1 MTTTNDL
8 THHITRWSINS
19 KRQESSDDIILS
31 LARAVPPLS
40 FTIYPVKT
48 LLGGTAV
55 CIDLDMGKSRL
66 YGIGNLIWRSG
77 VTISSKL
84 LTTGRQW
91 NSTRR
96 TNLRYG
102 RKRTGKTRKM
112 MEKAARMRTKK
123 MTRKTEKMRS
133 SVKTRNNEKPIPM
146 LRKSSDQY
154 ENGDTQDNGDRQD
167 NWEEHVEP

>member
-1 MTTTNDL
+1 
-8 THHITRWSINS
+8 
-19 KRQESSDDIILS
+19 
-31 LARAVPPLS
+31 
-40 FTIYPVKT
+40 
-48 LLGGTAV
+48 
-55 CIDLDMGKSRL
+55 
-66 YGIGNLIWRSG
+66 
-77 VTISSKL
+77 
-84 LTTGRQW
+84 
-91 NSTRR
+91 
-96 TNLRYG
+96 
-102 RKRTGKTRKM
+102 